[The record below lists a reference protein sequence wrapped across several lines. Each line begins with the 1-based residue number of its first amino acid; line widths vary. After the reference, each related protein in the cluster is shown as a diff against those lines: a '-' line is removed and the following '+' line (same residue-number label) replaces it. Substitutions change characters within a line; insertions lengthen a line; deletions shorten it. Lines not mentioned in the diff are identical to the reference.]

1 MPNTVAA
8 ETERS
13 FGPFTI
19 LQDSFSHL
27 RFFKLTYVNIYSL
40 QSAGHKPEP
49 RSRCID
55 LRTPYLPSSLRKN
68 LEIGALAVFLP
79 RVLGR
84 SGCCE
89 QTLTYAV
96 SSLGMRVRL

>member
-1 MPNTVAA
+1 MVLKELPRVRAGYGATFASRL
-8 ETERS
+8 RS
-13 FGPFTI
+13 
-19 LQDSFSHL
+19 
-27 RFFKLTYVNIYSL
+27 
-40 QSAGHKPEP
+40 
-49 RSRCID
+49 
-55 LRTPYLPSSLRKN
+55 SSLLKN

-96 SSLGMRVRL
+96 SSLGMRIRL

>member
-1 MPNTVAA
+1 MSKSTLPIGRR
-8 ETERS
+8 EF
-13 FGPFTI
+13 FG
-19 LQDSFSHL
+19 SS
-27 RFFKLTYVNIYSL
+27 
-40 QSAGHKPEP
+40 
-49 RSRCID
+49 
-55 LRTPYLPSSLRKN
+55 SSLLKN

-96 SSLGMRVRL
+96 SSLGMRIIPVGQMSVTARNGQRV

>member
-1 MPNTVAA
+1 VVG
-8 ETERS
+8 E
-13 FGPFTI
+13 G
-19 LQDSFSHL
+19 
-27 RFFKLTYVNIYSL
+27 
-40 QSAGHKPEP
+40 
-49 RSRCID
+49 RSREAPPYPD
-55 LRTPYLPSSLRKN
+55 HWQTNGRAEEARLGQFVTPEQTFMSESTLPIGRREFFGSSSSLLKN